1 MKIKINMI
9 ITLLLILSNYLFG
22 QNSSENHYETIK
34 KIDNV
39 EIREYY
45 ESMNISYHDSF
56 SDSYFQY
63 LANYIF
69 GGNYNNEK
77 ISTTIRLHGDYY
89 VCLLTR
95 LRQLHQLKA
104 QQADH
109 Y

>member
-1 MKIKINMI
+1 MSVGRNSGVENV
-9 ITLLLILSNYLFG
+9 LSFSAWG
-22 QNSSENHYETIK
+22 RSHARCWIFPSGF
-34 KIDNV
+34 

-77 ISTTIRLHGDYY
+77 ISGKSSKH
-89 VCLLTR
+89 V
-95 LRQLHQLKA
+95 A
-104 QQADH
+104 QVKFRPMDIAVVLISKFRNNQSF